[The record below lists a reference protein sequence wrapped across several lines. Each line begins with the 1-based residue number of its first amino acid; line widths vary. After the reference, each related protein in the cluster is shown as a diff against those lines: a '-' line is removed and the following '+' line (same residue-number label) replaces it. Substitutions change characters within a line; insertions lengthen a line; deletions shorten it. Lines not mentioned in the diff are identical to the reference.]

1 MEVLWVSE
9 GYLWVW
15 FALCAV
21 AGLIVGG
28 VIAWLLAKE
37 RTRKELDAA
46 LDATLSRAGTAEGKA
61 AALDAA
67 LTELRRQIEQQSAR
81 AEEELKSL
89 RDGLAGEREGRVRA
103 ETERK
108 EMLDRLEDEKQL
120 LADAREKLADAFKA
134 LAGDALSSSNEQFLH
149 LARGAFEK
157 ILAEAKGDLGKKQEA
172 INGLVRPLSESLKQ
186 FEEHVRQLE
195 KSRQAAYTS
204 VEEQLK
210 ALFSTQQQLQKE
222 TRNLVTALRTP
233 HIRGRWGEITLRK
246 VVELAG
252 MSEHC
257 DFTEQVSATSEEG
270 RVQPDLIVHLP
281 SEREIVVDA
290 KVALDAYLNALSAD
304 SEEQRTAY
312 LENHARQIRGH
323 MTRLGGKAYW
333 QQFKRTPEFVV
344 MFIPGESFFAVAA
357 QYDPDLIEDGMKMS
371 VIIAT
376 PTTLI
381 SLLKAVA
388 YGWRQEQIAKSAQL
402 ISELGK
408 QLHERMRVLAEH
420 IGGIGKG
427 LEKANEA
434 YNSAVGSLESR
445 VLPAARK
452 FKDLGAVSG
461 AEIPVLNP
469 VETTPRSLE
478 PPEGNESPEKDE

>member
-1 MEVLWVSE
+1 M
-9 GYLWVW
+9 W
-15 FALCAV
+15 FALCV
-21 AGLIVGG
+21 IAGLAVGG
-28 VIAWLLAKE
+28 IIAWLLAGD
-37 RTRKELDAA
+37 RTRKELAGA
-46 LDATLSRAGTAEGKA
+46 LDATLSRAGIAEGKA
-61 AALDAA
+61 AALDATLA
-67 LTELRRQIEQQSAR
+67 ELRKQVEAQSAR
-81 AEEELKSL
+81 AEEDLRSL
-89 RDGLAGEREGRVRA
+89 RERFAGEHEARVRA

-108 EMLDRLEDEKQL
+108 EVLDRLEEEKQL
-120 LADAREKLADAFKA
+120 LAQAREKLTDAFKA
-134 LAGDALSSSNEQFLH
+134 LAGDALSSSNEQFLN
-149 LARGAFEK
+149 LAKGAFDK

-210 ALFSTQQQLQKE
+210 TLFSTQQQLQKE

-270 RVQPDLIVHLP
+270 RIQPDLIVHLP

-290 KVALDAYLNALSAD
+290 KVALDAYLNALSAEN
-304 SEEQRTAY
+304 EEQRSAY
-312 LENHARQIRGH
+312 LESHARQIRAH

-333 QQFKRTPEFVV
+333 QQFQRAPEFVV

-357 QYDPDLIEDGMKMS
+357 QVDQDLIEDGMKVG

-388 YGWRQEQIAKSAQL
+388 YGWRQEQITKSAQL
-402 ISELGK
+402 ISDLGK

-420 IGGIGKG
+420 IAGIGKG
-427 LEKANEA
+427 LEKAGEA
-434 YNSAVGSLESR
+434 YNSAVGSLEAR

-452 FKDLGAVSG
+452 FKDLGVVTG
-461 AEIPVLNP
+461 AEIPVLSP
-469 VETTPRSLE
+469 VETTPRTLQ
-478 PPEGNESPEKDE
+478 SPEPSDSGDKDE

>member
-1 MEVLWVSE
+1 M
-9 GYLWVW
+9 
-15 FALCAV
+15 
-21 AGLIVGG
+21 VGG
-28 VIAWLLAKE
+28 VIAWLIAKE
-37 RTRKELDAA
+37 RTRKELDAS
-46 LDATLSRAGTAEGKA
+46 LDATLSRAAAAEGKTS
-61 AALDAA
+61 ALEAT
-67 LTELRRQIEQQSAR
+67 LSELRRQNDLQSSR
-81 AEEELKSL
+81 DEEDLRSLTKSYNEEHE
-89 RDGLAGEREGRVRA
+89 ARVRA
-103 ETERK
+103 ETEHK
-108 EMLDRLEDEKQL
+108 EVLDRLEDEKQL
-120 LADAREKLADAFKA
+120 LSLARESLTDAFKA
-134 LAGDALSSSNEQFLH
+134 LAGDALSSSNEQFLN

-172 INGLVRPLSESLKQ
+172 INGLVRPLSDSLRQ

-210 ALFSTQQQLQKE
+210 TLFSTQQQLQKE

-257 DFTEQVSATSEEG
+257 DFTEQVSATFEDG
-270 RVQPDLIVHLP
+270 RIQPDLIVHLP

-290 KVALDAYLNALSAD
+290 KVALDAYLNALSAEN
-304 SEEQRTAY
+304 EEQRSAY
-312 LENHARQIRGH
+312 LENHARQVRGH

-357 QYDPDLIEDGMKMS
+357 QYDQDLIEDGMKLG

-402 ISELGK
+402 ISDLGK
-408 QLHERMRVLAEH
+408 QLHERMRVMAEH
-420 IGGIGKG
+420 IAGIGKG

-461 AEIPVLNP
+461 AEIPVLAP
-469 VETTPRSLE
+469 VETAPRGLQA
-478 PPEGNESPEKDE
+478 PETNENPDKDE

>member
-1 MEVLWVSE
+1 MWWWFVLS
-9 GYLWVW
+9 G
-15 FALCAV
+15 V
-21 AGLIVGG
+21 AGLMVGG

-37 RTRKELDAA
+37 RTRKGLAA
-46 LDATLSRAGTAEGKA
+46 TLEATLSRAAASEGKA
-61 AALDAA
+61 SALDAA
-67 LTELRRQIEQQSAR
+67 LSELRRQNELQGSR
-81 AEEELKSL
+81 AEEDLRSL
-89 RDGLAGEREGRVRA
+89 RDGFNAEQEARVRA

-108 EMLDRLEDEKQL
+108 DVLDRLEEEKQL
-120 LADAREKLADAFKA
+120 LAQAQEKLTDAFKA
-134 LAGDALSSSNEQFLH
+134 LAGDALSSSNEQFLN
-149 LARGAFEK
+149 LAKGAFEK

-172 INGLVRPLSESLKQ
+172 ISGLVNPLSESLKQ

-210 ALFSTQQQLQKE
+210 TLFSTQQQLQKE

-257 DFTEQVSATSEEG
+257 DFTEQVSAATEEG

-290 KVALDAYLNALSAD
+290 KVALDAYLSALSAE
-304 SEEQRTAY
+304 SEEQRAAY
-312 LENHARQIRGH
+312 IGNHARQIRSH
-323 MTRLGGKAYW
+323 MTRLGGKTYW
-333 QQFKRTPEFVV
+333 QQFKRAPEFVV
-344 MFIPGESFFAVAA
+344 MFIPGESFLAVAA
-357 QYDPDLIEDGMKMS
+357 QVDQDLIEDGMKVG

-388 YGWRQEQIAKSAQL
+388 YGWRQEQIAKRAQL
-402 ISELGK
+402 ISDLGK
-408 QLHERMRVLAEH
+408 QLHDRMRVMAEH
-420 IGGIGKG
+420 IAGIGKG

-452 FKDLGAVSG
+452 FKELGAVSG
-461 AEIPVLNP
+461 AEIPVLGP
-469 VETTPRSLE
+469 VESTPRS
-478 PPEGNESPEKDE
+478 PQAPETNESPEKEQ

>member
-1 MEVLWVSE
+1 ME
-9 GYLWVW
+9 W
-15 FALCAV
+15 FALCAA
-21 AGLIVGG
+21 AGLVVGG
-28 VIAWLLAKE
+28 VIAWLLASE
-37 RTRKELDAA
+37 RTRKEFTAA
-46 LDATLSRAGTAEGKA
+46 VEATLSRAGTAEGKA
-61 AALDAA
+61 SALEAT
-67 LTELRRQIEQQSAR
+67 LSELRRQNDLQTAR
-81 AEEELKSL
+81 AEEDL
-89 RDGLAGEREGRVRA
+89 RTLRVSFNDEREARVRA

-108 EMLDRLEDEKQL
+108 EVLDRLEEEKQL
-120 LADAREKLADAFKA
+120 LAQAREKLTDAFKA
-134 LAGDALSSSNEQFLH
+134 LAGDALSSSNEQFLN

-172 INGLVRPLSESLKQ
+172 INGLVRPLSESLRQ

-195 KSRQAAYTS
+195 KSRQASYTS

-210 ALFSTQQQLQKE
+210 SLFSTQQQLQKE

-257 DFTEQVSATSEEG
+257 DFTEQVSANTDEG
-270 RVQPDLIVHLP
+270 RIQPDLIVHLP
-281 SEREIVVDA
+281 SDREIVVDA
-290 KVALDAYLNALSAD
+290 KVALDAYLNALSAEK
-304 SEEQRTAY
+304 EEDRIAY
-312 LENHARQIRGH
+312 LENHARQIRSH
-323 MTRLGGKAYW
+323 MNRLGGKAYW
-333 QQFKRTPEFVV
+333 QQFKKAPEFVV
-344 MFIPGESFFAVAA
+344 MFIPGESFLAVAA
-357 QYDPDLIEDGMKMS
+357 QVDQKLIEDGMKMG

-402 ISELGK
+402 ISDLGR
-408 QLHERMRVLAEH
+408 QLHERMRVMAEH
-420 IGGIGKG
+420 IAGIGKG

-461 AEIPVLNP
+461 AEIPVLSP
-469 VETTPRSLE
+469 VESTPRSLQAVE
-478 PPEGNESPEKDE
+478 PNDNPDKDE

>member
-1 MEVLWVSE
+1 MW
-9 GYLWVW
+9 WW
-15 FALCAV
+15 FALCGV

-37 RTRKELDAA
+37 RTRKELGAT
-46 LDATLSRAGTAEGKA
+46 LDATLSRAAAAEGKA
-61 AALDAA
+61 SALEAT
-67 LTELRRQIEQQSAR
+67 LSELRRQNDLQNSR
-81 AEEELKSL
+81 TEEDLRSLTKSYNEEHE
-89 RDGLAGEREGRVRA
+89 ARVRA

-108 EMLDRLEDEKQL
+108 EALDRLEEEKQL
-120 LADAREKLADAFKA
+120 LAEAREKLTDAFKA
-134 LAGDALSSSNEQFLH
+134 LAGDALSNSNEQFLN

-172 INGLVRPLSESLKQ
+172 INGLVRPLSESLRQ

-210 ALFSTQQQLQKE
+210 TLFSTQQQLQKE

-257 DFTEQVSATSEEG
+257 DFTEQVSATSEDG
-270 RVQPDLIVHLP
+270 RIQPDLIVHLP

-290 KVALDAYLNALSAD
+290 KVALDAYLNSLSAEN
-304 SEEQRTAY
+304 EEQRSAY
-312 LENHARQIRGH
+312 LENHARQVRGH

-333 QQFKRTPEFVV
+333 QQFKRAPEFVV

-357 QYDPDLIEDGMKMS
+357 QYDQDLIEDGMKVG

-402 ISELGK
+402 ISDLGK
-408 QLHERMRVLAEH
+408 QLHERMRVMAEH
-420 IGGIGKG
+420 IAGIGRG

-452 FKDLGAVSG
+452 FKDLGVVPG
-461 AEIPVLNP
+461 AEIPVLAP
-469 VETTPRSLE
+469 VETTPRSLQA
-478 PPEGNESPEKDE
+478 PETDDNPDKDE

>member
-1 MEVLWVSE
+1 MW
-9 GYLWVW
+9 W

-28 VIAWLLAKE
+28 IIAWLLAKE
-37 RTRKELDAA
+37 RTRKELAGA
-46 LDATLSRAGTAEGKA
+46 LEASFSRAGAAEGKA
-61 AALDAA
+61 AALDATLA
-67 LTELRRQIEQQSAR
+67 ELRKQVEQQRFR
-81 AEEELKSL
+81 ADEDLRSL
-89 RDGLAGEREGRVRA
+89 RGRLSDEHEARVRA

-108 EMLDRLEDEKQL
+108 EVLDRLEEEKQL
-120 LADAREKLADAFKA
+120 LAQAREKLTDAFKA
-134 LAGDALSSSNEQFLH
+134 LAGDALSNSNEQFLN

-172 INGLVRPLSESLKQ
+172 IDGLVRPLSESLKQ

-195 KSRQAAYTS
+195 KSRQTAYTS

-210 ALFSTQQQLQKE
+210 TLFSTQQQLQKE

-270 RVQPDLIVHLP
+270 RIQPDMIVHLP

-290 KVALDAYLNALSAD
+290 KVALDAYLNALSAEN
-304 SEEQRTAY
+304 EEKRNAY

-323 MTRLGGKAYW
+323 MSRLGGKAYW
-333 QQFKRTPEFVV
+333 QQFKRAPEFVV
-344 MFIPGESFFAVAA
+344 MFIPGESFLAVAA
-357 QYDPDLIEDGMKMS
+357 QVDQELIEDGMKVG

-402 ISELGK
+402 ISDLGK
-408 QLHERMRVLAEH
+408 QLHERMRVMAEH
-420 IGGIGKG
+420 IAGIGKG

-452 FKDLGAVSG
+452 FKDLGTVSG
-461 AEIPVLNP
+461 AGIPVLSP
-469 VETTPRSLE
+469 VESSPRRLQ
-478 PPEGNESPEKDE
+478 PPEPSESPDKDE

>member
-1 MEVLWVSE
+1 MW
-9 GYLWVW
+9 WW

-37 RTRKELDAA
+37 RTRKELDAD
-46 LDATLSRAGTAEGKA
+46 LDAALSRAGTAEGKA
-61 AALDAA
+61 AALEAA
-67 LTELRRQIEQQSAR
+67 LTELRRHIEQQSAR

-89 RDGLAGEREGRVRA
+89 RAGLAGEREGRVRA

-108 EMLDRLEDEKQL
+108 QMLDRLEEEKQL

>member
-1 MEVLWVSE
+1 MPIW
-9 GYLWVW
+9 W

-21 AGLIVGG
+21 AGSVVGG

-37 RTRKELDAA
+37 RTRKEFTSA
-46 LDATLSRAGTAEGKA
+46 LEATLSRAGTAEGKA
-61 AALDAA
+61 SALEAT
-67 LTELRRQIEQQSAR
+67 LSELRRQNELQNSR
-81 AEEELKSL
+81 AEEDLRSL
-89 RDGLAGEREGRVRA
+89 RARFHDEHETRVRA

-108 EMLDRLEDEKQL
+108 EVLDRLEEEKQL
-120 LADAREKLADAFKA
+120 LAQAREKLTDAFKA
-134 LAGDALSSSNEQFLH
+134 LAGDALSSSNEQFLN

-186 FEEHVRQLE
+186 FEEHVRELE
-195 KSRQAAYTS
+195 KSRQVAYTS

-210 ALFSTQQQLQKE
+210 TLFSTQQQLQKE

-257 DFTEQVSATSEEG
+257 DFTEQVSATSEDG
-270 RVQPDLIVHLP
+270 RIQPDLIVHLP

-290 KVALDAYLNALSAD
+290 KVALDAYLNALSAEN
-304 SEEQRTAY
+304 EEQRTAF

-323 MTRLGGKAYW
+323 MNRLGGKAYW
-333 QQFKRTPEFVV
+333 QQFKRAPEFVV
-344 MFIPGESFFAVAA
+344 MFIPGESFLAVAA
-357 QYDPDLIEDGMKMS
+357 QLDQELIEDGMKVG

-402 ISELGK
+402 ISDLGK
-408 QLHERMRVLAEH
+408 QLHERMRVMAEH

-452 FKDLGAVSG
+452 FKDLGVASG
-461 AEIPVLNP
+461 AGIPVLSP
-469 VETTPRSLE
+469 VETTPRSLQ
-478 PPEGNESPEKDE
+478 PPEPNETSDKDE

>member
-1 MEVLWVSE
+1 MW
-9 GYLWVW
+9 W

-28 VIAWLLAKE
+28 IIAWLLAKE
-37 RTRKELDAA
+37 QTRKELAGTLEAA
-46 LDATLSRAGTAEGKA
+46 LSRAGTAEGKA
-61 AALDAA
+61 AALDAT
-67 LTELRRQIEQQSAR
+67 LDELRKQLEQQRSR
-81 AEEELKSL
+81 SEENLGSL
-89 RDGLAGEREGRVRA
+89 RERYSGEREARVRA
-103 ETERK
+103 ETEGK
-108 EMLDRLEDEKQL
+108 EALDRLEEEKQL
-120 LADAREKLADAFKA
+120 LAQAREKLTDAFKA
-134 LAGDALSSSNEQFLH
+134 LAGDALSSSNEQFLN

-186 FEEHVRQLE
+186 FEEHVRHLE

-210 ALFSTQQQLQKE
+210 TLFSSQQQLQKE

-252 MSEHC
+252 LSGHC
-257 DFTEQVSATSEEG
+257 DFTEQVSANTEEG
-270 RVQPDLIVHLP
+270 RIQPDLIVHLP

-290 KVALDAYLNALSAD
+290 KVALDAYLNALSAEN
-304 SEEQRTAY
+304 EEQRTAY
-312 LENHARQIRGH
+312 LENHAKQIRAH
-323 MTRLGGKAYW
+323 MNRLGGKAYW
-333 QQFKRTPEFVV
+333 QQFKMAPEFVV

-357 QYDPDLIEDGMKMS
+357 QVDQELIEDGMKMG

-402 ISELGK
+402 ISDLGR

-420 IGGIGKG
+420 LGGIGKG

-445 VLPAARK
+445 VLPAARR
-452 FKDLGAVSG
+452 FKDLGVVSG
-461 AEIPVLNP
+461 AEIPVLSP
-469 VETTPRSLE
+469 VETTPRSVQL
-478 PPEGNESPEKDE
+478 PETNESPDKDE

>member
-1 MEVLWVSE
+1 MW
-9 GYLWVW
+9 WW

-21 AGLIVGG
+21 AGLGVGG
-28 VIAWLLAKE
+28 VIAWLLARE
-37 RTRKELDAA
+37 RTRKELDAT
-46 LDATLSRAGTAEGKA
+46 LDATLSLAGKAEGKA
-61 AALDAA
+61 AALDATLA
-67 LTELRRQIEQQSAR
+67 ELRKQMEEQRSR
-81 AEEELKSL
+81 DEEDLRSL
-89 RDGLAGEREGRVRA
+89 RDRLSREHEARVRA
-103 ETERK
+103 ETER
-108 EMLDRLEDEKQL
+108 EEALDRLEEEKQL
-120 LADAREKLADAFKA
+120 LAQAREKLADAFKA
-134 LAGDALSSSNEQFLH
+134 LAGDALSKSNEQFLN
-149 LARGAFEK
+149 LARGVFET

-210 ALFSTQQQLQKE
+210 NLFSTQQQLQKE

-257 DFTEQVSATSEEG
+257 DFTEQVSATSEDG
-270 RVQPDLIVHLP
+270 RIQPDLIVHLP

-290 KVALDAYLNALSAD
+290 KVALDAYLNALSAENED
-304 SEEQRTAY
+304 RRTAC
-312 LENHARQIRGH
+312 LENHARQIRNH
-323 MTRLGGKAYW
+323 MMRLGEKAYW
-333 QQFKRTPEFVV
+333 QQFRKAPEFVV
-344 MFIPGESFFAVAA
+344 MFIPGESFFSVAA
-357 QYDPDLIEDGMKMS
+357 QYDQDLIEDGMKMS

-388 YGWRQEQIAKSAQL
+388 YGWRQEQIGKSAQV
-402 ISELGK
+402 ISDLGK
-408 QLHERMRVLAEH
+408 RLHERMRVMAEH
-420 IGGIGKG
+420 IAGIGRG

-452 FKDLGAVSG
+452 FKDLGAASG
-461 AEIPVLNP
+461 AEIPVLSP
-469 VETTPRSLE
+469 VENTPRSLQAPE
-478 PPEGNESPEKDE
+478 PNDISDEDE

>member
-1 MEVLWVSE
+1 MPIW
-9 GYLWVW
+9 W

-21 AGLIVGG
+21 AGSVVGG

-37 RTRKELDAA
+37 RTRKELTSA
-46 LDATLSRAGTAEGKA
+46 LEATLSRAGTAEGKA
-61 AALDAA
+61 SALEAT
-67 LTELRRQIEQQSAR
+67 LSELRRQNELQNSR
-81 AEEELKSL
+81 AEEDLRSL
-89 RDGLAGEREGRVRA
+89 RARFHDEHETRVRA

-108 EMLDRLEDEKQL
+108 EVLDRLEEEKQL
-120 LADAREKLADAFKA
+120 LAQAREKLTDAFKA
-134 LAGDALSSSNEQFLH
+134 LAGDALSSSNEQFLN

-186 FEEHVRQLE
+186 FEEHVRELE
-195 KSRQAAYTS
+195 KSRQVAYTS

-210 ALFSTQQQLQKE
+210 TLFSTQQQLQKE

-257 DFTEQVSATSEEG
+257 DFTEQVSATSEDG
-270 RVQPDLIVHLP
+270 RIQPDLIVHLP

-290 KVALDAYLNALSAD
+290 KVALDAYLNALSAEN
-304 SEEQRTAY
+304 EEQRTAF
-312 LENHARQIRGH
+312 LENHARQIRAH
-323 MTRLGGKAYW
+323 MNRLGGKAYW
-333 QQFKRTPEFVV
+333 QQFKRAPEFVV
-344 MFIPGESFFAVAA
+344 MFIPGESFLAVAA
-357 QYDPDLIEDGMKMS
+357 QVDHELIEDGMKVG

-402 ISELGK
+402 ISDLGK
-408 QLHERMRVLAEH
+408 QLHERMRVMAEH

-452 FKDLGAVSG
+452 FKDLGVASG
-461 AEIPVLNP
+461 AGIPVLSP
-469 VETTPRSLE
+469 VETTPRSLQ
-478 PPEGNESPEKDE
+478 PPEPNETSDKDE

>member
-1 MEVLWVSE
+1 M
-9 GYLWVW
+9 W
-15 FALCAV
+15 FALCIA
-21 AGLIVGG
+21 AGLAVGG

-37 RTRKELDAA
+37 RARRA
-46 LDATLSRAGTAEGKA
+46 LTGTLETALSRAGAAEGKA
-61 AALDAA
+61 SALEATLA
-67 LTELRRQIEQQSAR
+67 ELRTQNELHSSR
-81 AEEELKSL
+81 AEADLGSL
-89 RDGLAGEREGRVRA
+89 RKRIAEEQEARVRA

-108 EMLDRLEDEKQL
+108 EVLDRLAEEKQL
-120 LADAREKLADAFKA
+120 LAEAREKLTDAFKA
-134 LAGDALSSSNEQFLH
+134 LAGDALSNSNEQFLN

-172 INGLVRPLSESLKQ
+172 INGLVRPLSESLRQ

-210 ALFSTQQQLQKE
+210 SLFSSQQQLQKE

-270 RVQPDLIVHLP
+270 RVQPDLVVHLP

-290 KVALDAYLNALSAD
+290 KVALDAYLNALSAEND
-304 SEEQRTAY
+304 EERSAY
-312 LENHARQIRGH
+312 LENHARQIRSH
-323 MTRLGGKAYW
+323 MNRLGSKAYW
-333 QQFKRTPEFVV
+333 QQFRKAPEFVV

-357 QYDPDLIEDGMKMS
+357 QVDQDLIEDGMKMG

-402 ISELGK
+402 ISELGR

-420 IGGIGKG
+420 LGGIGKG

-434 YNSAVGSLESR
+434 YNSAVGSLEAR

-452 FKDLGAVSG
+452 FKDLGVVPG
-461 AEIPVLNP
+461 AEIPVLTP
-469 VETTPRSLE
+469 VETTPRSLQA
-478 PPEGNESPEKDE
+478 PEANENPDRDREGE

>member
-1 MEVLWVSE
+1 MW
-9 GYLWVW
+9 WW

-37 RTRKELDAA
+37 RTRKELDAT

-81 AEEELKSL
+81 AEVELGSL

-108 EMLDRLEDEKQL
+108 ETLDRLEEEKQL
-120 LADAREKLADAFKA
+120 LADSREKLTDAFKA

-257 DFTEQVSATSEEG
+257 DFSEQVSATSEEG

-333 QQFKRTPEFVV
+333 QQFKRAPEFVV

-371 VIIAT
+371 VILAT

-478 PPEGNESPEKDE
+478 PPEVNESPDKDE

>member
-1 MEVLWVSE
+1 MW
-9 GYLWVW
+9 WW

-21 AGLIVGG
+21 AGLMVGG

-37 RTRKELDAA
+37 RTRKELDAEF
-46 LDATLSRAGTAEGKA
+46 DATLSRAGTAEGKA
-61 AALDAA
+61 EALDAT
-67 LTELRRQIEQQSAR
+67 LTELRRQTEQQSAR
-81 AEEELKSL
+81 AEGELRSL
-89 RDGLAGEREGRVRA
+89 RENLAGEHEARVRA
-103 ETERK
+103 ETER
-108 EMLDRLEDEKQL
+108 EEILDRLEEEKQL
-120 LADAREKLADAFKA
+120 LAEAREKLTDAFKA
-134 LAGDALSSSNEQFLH
+134 LAGDVLSSSNEQFLN

-210 ALFSTQQQLQKE
+210 TLFSTQQQLQKE

-246 VVELAG
+246 VIELAG

-270 RVQPDLIVHLP
+270 RIQPDLIVHLP

-290 KVALDAYLNALSAD
+290 KVALDAYLNALSAEN
-304 SEEQRTAY
+304 EEQRTAY

-333 QQFKRTPEFVV
+333 QQFKRAPEFVV

-357 QYDPDLIEDGMKMS
+357 QYDQNLIEDGMRMS

-388 YGWRQEQIAKSAQL
+388 YGWRQEQIAESAQL

-434 YNSAVGSLESR
+434 YNSAVGSLEAR

-461 AEIPVLNP
+461 DEIPVLSP

-478 PPEGNESPEKDE
+478 RPEVSETRGSDE

>member
-1 MEVLWVSE
+1 MW
-9 GYLWVW
+9 WW

-37 RTRKELDAA
+37 RTRKELDAT

-67 LTELRRQIEQQSAR
+67 LTELRRQIERQSAR
-81 AEEELKSL
+81 AEVELGSL

-108 EMLDRLEDEKQL
+108 ETLDRLEEEKQL
-120 LADAREKLADAFKA
+120 LADAREKLTDAFKA
-134 LAGDALSSSNEQFLH
+134 LAGDALSSSNEQFLQ

-195 KSRQAAYTS
+195 NSRQAAYTS

-257 DFTEQVSATSEEG
+257 DFSEQVSATSEEG

-333 QQFKRTPEFVV
+333 QQFKRAPEFVV

-371 VIIAT
+371 VILAT

-478 PPEGNESPEKDE
+478 PPEVNETPDKDE

>member
-1 MEVLWVSE
+1 MPIW
-9 GYLWVW
+9 W

-21 AGLIVGG
+21 AGLMVGG

-37 RTRKELDAA
+37 RTRKELTSA
-46 LDATLSRAGTAEGKA
+46 LEATLSRASTAEGKA
-61 AALDAA
+61 SALEAT
-67 LTELRRQIEQQSAR
+67 LSELRRQNELQNSR
-81 AEEELKSL
+81 AEEDLRSL
-89 RDGLAGEREGRVRA
+89 RARFHDEHETRVRA

-108 EMLDRLEDEKQL
+108 EVLDRLEEEKQL
-120 LADAREKLADAFKA
+120 LAQARDKLTDAFKA
-134 LAGDALSSSNEQFLH
+134 LAGDVLSSSNEQFLN

-210 ALFSTQQQLQKE
+210 TLFSTQQQLQKE

-270 RVQPDLIVHLP
+270 RIQPDLIVHLP

-333 QQFKRTPEFVV
+333 QQFKRAPEFVV

-478 PPEGNESPEKDE
+478 PPEVNESPDKDE

>member
-1 MEVLWVSE
+1 MPIW
-9 GYLWVW
+9 W

-21 AGLIVGG
+21 AGLMVGG

-37 RTRKELDAA
+37 RTRKELTSA
-46 LDATLSRAGTAEGKA
+46 LEATLSRASTAEGKA
-61 AALDAA
+61 SALEAT
-67 LTELRRQIEQQSAR
+67 LSELRRQNELQNSR
-81 AEEELKSL
+81 AEEDLRSL
-89 RDGLAGEREGRVRA
+89 RARFHDEHETRVRA

-108 EMLDRLEDEKQL
+108 EVLDRLEEEKQL
-120 LADAREKLADAFKA
+120 LAQARDKLTDAFKA
-134 LAGDALSSSNEQFLH
+134 LAGDVLSSSNEQFLN

-186 FEEHVRQLE
+186 FEEHVRELE

-210 ALFSTQQQLQKE
+210 TLFSTQQQLQKE

-270 RVQPDLIVHLP
+270 RIQPDLIVHLP

-290 KVALDAYLNALSAD
+290 KVALDAYLNALSAEN
-304 SEEQRTAY
+304 EEQRTAY
-312 LENHARQIRGH
+312 LENHARQIRSH
-323 MTRLGGKAYW
+323 MNRLGGKAYW
-333 QQFKRTPEFVV
+333 QQFKRAPEFVV

-357 QYDPDLIEDGMKMS
+357 QVDQELIEDGMKVG

-402 ISELGK
+402 ISDLGK
-408 QLHERMRVLAEH
+408 QLHERMRVMAEH

-452 FKDLGAVSG
+452 FKDLGVVSG
-461 AEIPVLNP
+461 AEIPVLSP
-469 VETTPRSLE
+469 VESTPRSLQ
-478 PPEGNESPEKDE
+478 PPEPNENSDKDE

>member
-1 MEVLWVSE
+1 ME
-9 GYLWVW
+9 W
-15 FALCAV
+15 FALCTV
-21 AGLIVGG
+21 VGLAVGG

-37 RTRKELDAA
+37 RTRKELAA
-46 LDATLSRAGTAEGKA
+46 TLEATLSRAGAAEGKA
-61 AALDAA
+61 STLEAALS
-67 LTELRRQIEQQSAR
+67 ELRKQNDLQHSR
-81 AEEELKSL
+81 AEENLCSL
-89 RDGLAGEREGRVRA
+89 RESFNHEHEARVRA

-108 EMLDRLEDEKQL
+108 EMIDRLEEEKQL
-120 LADAREKLADAFKA
+120 LSQAREKLTDAFKA
-134 LAGDALSSSNEQFLH
+134 LAGDTLSSSNEQFLN
-149 LARGAFEK
+149 LAKGAFEK
-157 ILAEAKGDLGKKQEA
+157 ILAEARGDLGKKQEA

-186 FEEHVRQLE
+186 FEEHVRELE

-204 VEEQLK
+204 VEEHLK
-210 ALFSTQQQLQKE
+210 TLFTTQQQLQKE

-257 DFTEQVSATSEEG
+257 DFTEQVSAATEEG
-270 RVQPDLIVHLP
+270 RIQPDLIVHLP

-290 KVALDAYLNALSAD
+290 KVALDAYLNALSAEN
-304 SEEQRTAY
+304 EEQRTAY
-312 LENHARQIRGH
+312 LENHARQIRSH
-323 MTRLGGKAYW
+323 MNRLGGKAYW
-333 QQFKRTPEFVV
+333 QQFKRAPEFVV

-357 QYDPDLIEDGMKMS
+357 QVDQGLIEDGMKMG

-402 ISELGK
+402 ISDLGR
-408 QLHERMRVLAEH
+408 QLHERMRVMAEH
-420 IGGIGKG
+420 IAGIGKG

-445 VLPAARK
+445 VLPAARR
-452 FKDLGAVSG
+452 FKDLGAASG
-461 AEIPVLNP
+461 AEIPVLSP
-469 VETTPRSLE
+469 VETTPRSLQAPE
-478 PPEGNESPEKDE
+478 PESSDPHD

>member
-1 MEVLWVSE
+1 MEGLWVGQ

-21 AGLIVGG
+21 AGLMVGG

-37 RTRKELDAA
+37 RTRKELDAE

-61 AALDAA
+61 EALDAT
-67 LTELRRQIEQQSAR
+67 LTELRRQTEQQSAR
-81 AEEELKSL
+81 DEGELRSL
-89 RDGLAGEREGRVRA
+89 REKLAGEHEARVRA
-103 ETERK
+103 ETER
-108 EMLDRLEDEKQL
+108 EEILDRLEEEKQL
-120 LADAREKLADAFKA
+120 LAEAREKLTDAFKA
-134 LAGDALSSSNEQFLH
+134 LAGDALSSSNEQFLN

-195 KSRQAAYTS
+195 KNRQAAYTS

-210 ALFSTQQQLQKE
+210 ALFLTQQQLQKE

-257 DFTEQVSATSEEG
+257 DFSEQVSATSEEG
-270 RVQPDLIVHLP
+270 RIQPDLIVHLP
-281 SEREIVVDA
+281 SDREIVVDA
-290 KVALDAYLNALSAD
+290 KVALDAYLNALSAET
-304 SEEQRTAY
+304 EEQRTAY

-323 MTRLGGKAYW
+323 MTRLGGKTYW
-333 QQFKRTPEFVV
+333 QQFKRAPEFVV

-357 QYDPDLIEDGMKMS
+357 QYDQDLIEDGMKMS
-371 VIIAT
+371 VIIAS

-388 YGWRQEQIAKSAQL
+388 YGWRQEQIAKGARL

-408 QLHERMRVLAEH
+408 QLHDRMRVLAEH

-461 AEIPVLNP
+461 DEIPVVSP

-478 PPEGNESPEKDE
+478 PPETNESPDKDE

>member
-1 MEVLWVSE
+1 MPIW
-9 GYLWVW
+9 W
-15 FALCAV
+15 FALCAA
-21 AGLIVGG
+21 AGLMVGG

-37 RTRKELDAA
+37 RTRKELTSA
-46 LDATLSRAGTAEGKA
+46 LEVTLSRASTAEGKA
-61 AALDAA
+61 SALEAT
-67 LTELRRQIEQQSAR
+67 LSELRRQNELQNSR
-81 AEEELKSL
+81 AEEDLRSL
-89 RDGLAGEREGRVRA
+89 RARFHDEHETRVRA

-108 EMLDRLEDEKQL
+108 EVLDRLEEEKQL
-120 LADAREKLADAFKA
+120 LAQARDKLTDAFKA
-134 LAGDALSSSNEQFLH
+134 LAGDVLSSSNEQFLN

-186 FEEHVRQLE
+186 FEEHVRELE

-210 ALFSTQQQLQKE
+210 TLFSTQQQLQKE

-270 RVQPDLIVHLP
+270 RIQPDLIVHLP

-290 KVALDAYLNALSAD
+290 KVALDAYLNALSAENED
-304 SEEQRTAY
+304 QRTAY
-312 LENHARQIRGH
+312 LENHARQIRAH
-323 MTRLGGKAYW
+323 MNRLGGKAYW
-333 QQFKRTPEFVV
+333 QQFKMAPEFVV

-357 QYDPDLIEDGMKMS
+357 QVDQELIEDGMKMG

-402 ISELGK
+402 ISDLGK
-408 QLHERMRVLAEH
+408 QLHERMRVMAEH
-420 IGGIGKG
+420 IAGIGKG

-461 AEIPVLNP
+461 AEISVLSP
-469 VETTPRSLE
+469 IESTPRSLQ
-478 PPEGNESPEKDE
+478 PPEPNEIPDKDE

>member
-1 MEVLWVSE
+1 ME
-9 GYLWVW
+9 W
-15 FALCAV
+15 FALCAA

-37 RTRKELDAA
+37 RTRKDLAA
-46 LDATLSRAGTAEGKA
+46 TLEAALSRAGTAEGKA
-61 AALDAA
+61 SALDAT
-67 LTELRRQIEQQSAR
+67 LSELRRQNELQSSR
-81 AEEELKSL
+81 AEENL
-89 RDGLAGEREGRVRA
+89 RFLRERFGNEHEARVRA

-108 EMLDRLEDEKQL
+108 EALDRVEEEKQL
-120 LADAREKLADAFKA
+120 LAQAREKLTDAFKA
-134 LAGDALSSSNEQFLH
+134 LAGDALSSSNEQFLN
-149 LARGAFEK
+149 LAKGAFEK

-172 INGLVRPLSESLKQ
+172 ISGLVKPLSESLKQ

-195 KSRQAAYTS
+195 QSRQAAYTS
-204 VEEQLK
+204 VEEHLK
-210 ALFSTQQQLQKE
+210 TLFSTQQQLQKE

-257 DFTEQVSATSEEG
+257 DFTEQVSASTDEG
-270 RVQPDLIVHLP
+270 RIQPDLIVHLP
-281 SEREIVVDA
+281 SDREIVVDA
-290 KVALDAYLNALSAD
+290 KVALDAYLNALSAEK
-304 SEEQRTAY
+304 EEDRTAY
-312 LENHARQIRGH
+312 LENHARQIRSH
-323 MTRLGGKAYW
+323 MNRLGGKAYW
-333 QQFKRTPEFVV
+333 QQFKSAPEFVV

-357 QYDPDLIEDGMKMS
+357 QVDQELIEDGMKMG

-388 YGWRQEQIAKSAQL
+388 YGWRQEQIAKSAQR
-402 ISELGK
+402 ISDLGR
-408 QLHERMRVLAEH
+408 QLHERMRVMAEH
-420 IGGIGKG
+420 IAGIGKG

-461 AEIPVLNP
+461 AEIPVLAP
-469 VETTPRSLE
+469 VETTPRSLQTLE
-478 PPEGNESPEKDE
+478 PNDDPDKDE

>member
-1 MEVLWVSE
+1 MGW
-9 GYLWVW
+9 W

-37 RTRKELDAA
+37 RTRKELDAT

-61 AALDAA
+61 SALEAT
-67 LTELRRQIEQQSAR
+67 LSELRKQNDLQSSR
-81 AEEELKSL
+81 AEEDLRSL
-89 RDGLAGEREGRVRA
+89 RERLAGEHEARVRA

-108 EMLDRLEDEKQL
+108 EVLDRLEEEKQL
-120 LADAREKLADAFKA
+120 LAQAREKLTDAFKA
-134 LAGDALSSSNEQFLH
+134 LAGDALSSSNEQFLN
-149 LARGAFEK
+149 LAKGAFEK

-210 ALFSTQQQLQKE
+210 TLFSTQQQLQKE

-257 DFTEQVSATSEEG
+257 DFTEQVSATSEDG
-270 RVQPDLIVHLP
+270 RIQPDLIVHLP

-290 KVALDAYLNALSAD
+290 KVALDAYLNALSAEN
-304 SEEQRTAY
+304 EEQRTAY
-312 LENHARQIRGH
+312 LESHARQVRGH
-323 MTRLGGKAYW
+323 MTRLGAKAYW
-333 QQFKRTPEFVV
+333 QQFKRAPEFVV

-357 QYDPDLIEDGMKMS
+357 QYDQDLIEDGMKVG

-402 ISELGK
+402 ISDLGK
-408 QLHERMRVLAEH
+408 QLHERMRVMAEH
-420 IGGIGKG
+420 IAGIGKG
-427 LEKANEA
+427 LLKANEA

-452 FKDLGAVSG
+452 FKDLGAASG
-461 AEIPVLNP
+461 DEIPVLAP
-469 VETTPRSLE
+469 VETIPRSLQA
-478 PPEGNESPEKDE
+478 PEKNENPDKDE

>member
-1 MEVLWVSE
+1 MW
-9 GYLWVW
+9 WW
-15 FALCAV
+15 FALSAV
-21 AGLIVGG
+21 AGLMVGG
-28 VIAWLLAKE
+28 AIAWLLAKI
-37 RTRKELDAA
+37 RTRKELDAT
-46 LDATLSRAGTAEGKA
+46 LDATLSRASAAEGKA
-61 AALDAA
+61 AVLEATLS
-67 LTELRRQIEQQSAR
+67 ELRKQVEHQNAR

-89 RDGLAGEREGRVRA
+89 RDRLGGEHEARVRA
-103 ETERK
+103 ETERT
-108 EMLDRLEDEKQL
+108 ELLDRLEEEKQL
-120 LADAREKLADAFKA
+120 LAQAREKLTDAFKA
-134 LAGDALSSSNEQFLH
+134 LAGDALSSSNEQFLN
-149 LARGAFEK
+149 LAKGALEK
-157 ILAEAKGDLGKKQEA
+157 ILAEARGDLGKKQEA
-172 INGLVRPLSESLKQ
+172 IDGLVRPISESLKQ

-210 ALFSTQQQLQKE
+210 TLFSTQQQLQKE

-252 MSEHC
+252 MSGHC

-270 RVQPDLIVHLP
+270 RIQPDLIVHLP

-290 KVALDAYLNALSAD
+290 KVALDAYLNALSAE
-304 SEEQRTAY
+304 SEEQRSAY
-312 LENHARQIRGH
+312 LEQHARQIRAH
-323 MTRLGGKAYW
+323 MTRLSGKAYW
-333 QQFKRTPEFVV
+333 QQFKKTPEFVV

-357 QYDPDLIEDGMKMS
+357 QVDQELIEDGMKVG

-388 YGWRQEQIAKSAQL
+388 YGWRQEQIAESAQL

-408 QLHERMRVLAEH
+408 QLHERMRVLVEH

-434 YNSAVGSLESR
+434 YNSAVGSLEAR

-452 FKDLGAVSG
+452 FKDLGAVPG
-461 AEIPVLNP
+461 AEIPLLSP
-469 VETTPRSLE
+469 VETSPRSLQA
-478 PPEGNESPEKDE
+478 PETNESPDKDE

>member
-1 MEVLWVSE
+1 MW
-9 GYLWVW
+9 WW

-37 RTRKELDAA
+37 RTRKELDAT

>member
-1 MEVLWVSE
+1 MM
-9 GYLWVW
+9 W
-15 FALCAV
+15 FALCIA
-21 AGLIVGG
+21 AGLAVGG

-37 RTRKELDAA
+37 RTRRA
-46 LDATLSRAGTAEGKA
+46 LADSLETALSRAGTAEGKA
-61 AALDAA
+61 SALEAT
-67 LTELRRQIEQQSAR
+67 LSELRKQNELHRSR
-81 AEEELKSL
+81 AEEDLRSL
-89 RDGLAGEREGRVRA
+89 RERIAGEQEARVRA

-108 EMLDRLEDEKQL
+108 EVLERLEEEKRL
-120 LADAREKLADAFKA
+120 LGEAREKLTDAFKA
-134 LAGDALSSSNEQFLH
+134 LAGDALSSSNEQFLN

-172 INGLVRPLSESLKQ
+172 INGLVRPLSESLRQ

-210 ALFSTQQQLQKE
+210 SLFSTQQQLQKE

-270 RVQPDLIVHLP
+270 RIQPDLIVHLP

-290 KVALDAYLNALSAD
+290 KVALDAYLNALSAEND
-304 SEEQRTAY
+304 EQRNVF
-312 LENHARQIRGH
+312 LENHARQIRSH
-323 MTRLGGKAYW
+323 MNRLGSKAYW
-333 QQFKRTPEFVV
+333 QQFRKAPEFVV

-357 QYDPDLIEDGMKMS
+357 QVDQDLIEDGMKMG

-420 IGGIGKG
+420 LGGIGKG

-434 YNSAVGSLESR
+434 YNSAVGSLEAR

-452 FKDLGAVSG
+452 FKDLGVVPG
-461 AEIPVLNP
+461 AEIPVLTP
-469 VETTPRSLE
+469 VETTPRSLQA
-478 PPEGNESPEKDE
+478 PEANESPDKDE

>member
-1 MEVLWVSE
+1 ME
-9 GYLWVW
+9 W

-21 AGLIVGG
+21 TGLVVGG
-28 VIAWLLAKE
+28 VIAWLLARE
-37 RTRKELDAA
+37 RTRKEFTAPLE
-46 LDATLSRAGTAEGKA
+46 ATLSRAGTAEGKA
-61 AALDAA
+61 SALEAT
-67 LTELRRQIEQQSAR
+67 LSELRRQNDLQTSR
-81 AEEELKSL
+81 AEEGL
-89 RDGLAGEREGRVRA
+89 RTLRVSFNDEHEARVRA

-108 EMLDRLEDEKQL
+108 EVLDRLEEEKQL
-120 LADAREKLADAFKA
+120 LAQAREKLTDAFKA
-134 LAGDALSSSNEQFLH
+134 LAGDALSSSNEQFLN

-157 ILAEAKGDLGKKQEA
+157 ILAEAKGDLGNKQEA

-195 KSRQAAYTS
+195 QSRQAAYTS

-210 ALFSTQQQLQKE
+210 SLFSSQQQLQKE

-257 DFTEQVSATSEEG
+257 DFTEQVSANTDEG
-270 RVQPDLIVHLP
+270 RIQPDLIVHLP
-281 SEREIVVDA
+281 SDREIVVDA
-290 KVALDAYLNALSAD
+290 KVALDAYLNALSAEK
-304 SEEQRTAY
+304 EEDRIAY
-312 LENHARQIRGH
+312 LENHARQIRSH
-323 MTRLGGKAYW
+323 MNRLGGKAYW

-357 QYDPDLIEDGMKMS
+357 QVDQELIEDGMKMG

-402 ISELGK
+402 ISDLGR
-408 QLHERMRVLAEH
+408 QLHERMRVMAEH
-420 IGGIGKG
+420 IAGIGKG

-461 AEIPVLNP
+461 AEIPVLSP
-469 VETTPRSLE
+469 VESTPRSLQA
-478 PPEGNESPEKDE
+478 PETNDSSDKDE

>member
-1 MEVLWVSE
+1 MEGLWMGE
-9 GYLWVW
+9 GYLGVW

-37 RTRKELDAA
+37 RTRKELDAD
-46 LDATLSRAGTAEGKA
+46 LDAALSRAGTAEGRA
-61 AALDAA
+61 AALEAT
-67 LTELRRQIEQQSAR
+67 LTEYRRQIEQQSAR
-81 AEEELKSL
+81 AEEELRSL
-89 RDGLAGEREGRVRA
+89 RDGLAGERERRVRA

-108 EMLDRLEDEKQL
+108 EMLDRLEEEKRL
-120 LADAREKLADAFKA
+120 LADAREKLTDAFKA

-195 KSRQAAYTS
+195 KNRQAAYTS

-270 RVQPDLIVHLP
+270 RIQPDLIVHLP
-281 SEREIVVDA
+281 SDREIVVDA
-290 KVALDAYLNALSAD
+290 KVALDAYLNSLSAE

-323 MTRLGGKAYW
+323 MTRLGGKTYW
-333 QQFKRTPEFVV
+333 QQFKRAPEFVV
-344 MFIPGESFFAVAA
+344 MFIPGESFLAVAA
-357 QYDPDLIEDGMKMS
+357 QVDQNLIEDGMKMS

-461 AEIPVLNP
+461 DEIPVVSP

-478 PPEGNESPEKDE
+478 PPETNESPDKDE